1 MGGRQKVEGWRWQLL
16 RLLVVNVAVF
26 CIAAEVLALAIFYY
40 QHGWV
45 FYLDPYRPTIAPIQE
60 GSGDALTAVGLHPYF
75 GPTHRPG
82 IPFDLP
88 AQLRTGEADQ
98 AVATNNFGFPSRV
111 DYPFGK
117 TNDRQF
123 VIGVFG
129 GSVGAYFC
137 RIGAPRLEETLRR
150 NGSFENRELVTL
162 CFSHEGYKQPQQL
175 LVLNYF
181 LSIGQS
187 FDLVINID
195 GFNEVA
201 LGRINDQY
209 GWDISMP
216 SHEHLDPLINLV
228 NQATLTPAKLE
239 SLARVVQYRQRLN
252 GIAERSN
259 RTRFASVEF
268 ALRHYY
274 EFIRGRYEQ
283 ERVRFDRLPSNPPAN
298 SPIHVT
304 SKLRARGGSAV
315 YEDIAANWRAA
326 SVLMQQL
333 LATRGVPYVHVLQP
347 NQYYSTRAFTTAER
361 TIAFNDGSPFKEGA
375 AIGYP
380 FLEKALEPAA
390 LNAVHI
396 FDTARDAVY
405 VDDCCHYT
413 VAGNRLLADFIAKAI
428 LAAPRATH

>member
-1 MGGRQKVEGWRWQLL
+1 MRRALL
-16 RLLVVNVAVF
+16 IVGVNVAVF
-26 CIAAEVLALAIFYY
+26 CASAEVLALGIFYY
-40 QHGWV
+40 QHGWL
-45 FYLDPYRPTIAPIQE
+45 FYVDPYRPTIARIQE

-88 AQLRTGEADQ
+88 PELRTGETDEV
-98 AVATNNFGFPSRV
+98 VATNNFGFPSRV
-111 DYPFGK
+111 NYPFLK
-117 TNDRQF
+117 TSDRQF
-123 VIGVFG
+123 IIGIFG

-137 RIGAPRLEETLRR
+137 RLGAGRLEAVLGQSE
-150 NGSFENRELVTL
+150 SFNNREPLTL

-181 LSIGQS
+181 LSIGQP

-216 SHEHLDPLINLV
+216 SHEHLDALINVV

-239 SLARVVQYRQRLN
+239 SLARIVQYRQQLN
-252 GIAERSN
+252 DIAERSN

-274 EFIRGRYEQ
+274 DVVRGRYEQ
-283 ERVRFDRLPSNPPAN
+283 ERVRFDQLPSNPPAN

-304 SKLRARGGSAV
+304 PTVRPRTGSAV
-315 YEDIAANWRAA
+315 YADIAANWRNA

-333 LATRGVPYVHVLQP
+333 LAARSIAYVHVLQP
-347 NQYYSTRAFTTAER
+347 NQYYSTRAFTTAEKA
-361 TIAFNDGSPFKEGA
+361 TAFNDGSPFKEGA
-375 AIGYP
+375 ANGYP
-380 FLEKALEPAA
+380 FLEKALEPGA
-390 LNAVHI
+390 LNAVHL
-396 FDTARDAVY
+396 FDTVRESVY

-413 VAGNRLLADFIAKAI
+413 PAGNRVLADFIAKAV
-428 LAAPRATH
+428 LADARAATH

>member
-1 MGGRQKVEGWRWQLL
+1 MRRVLL
-16 RLLVVNVAVF
+16 VVVVNVAIF
-26 CIAAEVLALAIFYY
+26 CVAAEVLALAIFYY
-40 QHGWV
+40 EHGWL
-45 FYLDPYRPTIAPIQE
+45 FYLDPYRPTIARIEE

-88 AQLRTGEADQ
+88 AELRTGEADEV
-98 AVATNNFGFPSRV
+98 VASNNFGFPSRV
-111 DYPFGK
+111 NYPFAK

-123 VIGVFG
+123 IIGVFG

-137 RIGAPRLEETLRR
+137 RLGAARLEEILRQS
-150 NGSFENRELVTL
+150 GSFNNREPMTL

-181 LSIGQS
+181 LSIGQP

-201 LGRINDQY
+201 LGRINDQH

-216 SHEHLDPLINLV
+216 SHEHLDALINVV

-239 SLARVVQYRQRLN
+239 SLARIVEYRQQLN
-252 GIAERSN
+252 DVAERSN

-268 ALRHYY
+268 ALRHYHG
-274 EFIRGRYEQ
+274 FIRRRYEQ
-283 ERVRFDRLPSNPPAN
+283 ERVRFDGLPSNPPAN

-304 SKLRARGGSAV
+304 PTVRPRPGSAL
-315 YEDIAANWRAA
+315 YADIAANWRNA

-333 LATRGVPYVHVLQP
+333 LAARGISYVHVLQP
-347 NQYYSTRAFTTAER
+347 NQYYSTRAFTPAEKA
-361 TIAFNDGSPFKEGA
+361 IAFNDGSPFKEGA
-375 AIGYP
+375 ATGYP
-380 FLEKALEPAA
+380 FLEKALEPGA
-390 LNAVHI
+390 LNAVHL
-396 FDTARDAVY
+396 FDTARESVY
-405 VDDCCHYT
+405 VDNCCHYT
-413 VAGNRLLADFIAKAI
+413 TAGNRLLADFIAKAV
-428 LAAPRATH
+428 LDARAAATH

>member
-1 MGGRQKVEGWRWQLL
+1 VRRALL
-16 RLLVVNVAVF
+16 VLVVNVAIF
-26 CIAAEVLALAIFYY
+26 CALAELLSLGIFYY
-40 QHGWV
+40 EHGWL
-45 FYLDPYRPTIAPIQE
+45 FYLDPYRPTLARIEQ

-82 IPFDLP
+82 ISFDLP
-88 AQLRTGEADQ
+88 AELRSGKADEG
-98 AVATNNFGFPSRV
+98 VATNNFGFPSRV
-111 DYPFGK
+111 NYPLSK
-117 TNDRQF
+117 TSARQF
-123 VIGVFG
+123 IIGIFG

-137 RIGAPRLEETLRR
+137 SIGAARLEQALRQS
-150 NGSFENRELVTL
+150 GSFNNREPVTL

-181 LSIGQS
+181 LSIGQP

-216 SHEHLDPLINLV
+216 SHEHLDGLINVV

-239 SLARVVQYRQRLN
+239 SLARIVRYRQQLN
-252 GIAERSN
+252 DIAERSN

-268 ALRHYY
+268 ALRHYHD
-274 EFIRGRYEQ
+274 FVRRRYEQ
-283 ERVRFDRLPSNPPAN
+283 ERVRFDGLPSNPPAN

-304 SKLRARGGSAV
+304 PKVRPRTGSAL
-315 YEDIAANWRAA
+315 YEDIAANWRNA

-333 LATRGVPYVHVLQP
+333 LAARSIAYVHVLQP
-347 NQYYSTRAFTTAER
+347 NQYYSTRAFAPAEKA
-361 TIAFNDGSPFKEGA
+361 TAFNDGSPFKEGA
-375 AIGYP
+375 ATGYP
-380 FLEKALEPAA
+380 FLERALEPGA

-396 FDTARDAVY
+396 FDTVREPVY

-413 VAGNRLLADFIAKAI
+413 LAGNQVLADVIARAV
-428 LAAPRATH
+428 LAGARAATH